1 MRIPVLVEPDYR
13 NSLWARQ
20 TLEGIAREA
29 ARKKY
34 ELVLLD
40 AVQEESIDWDGLFG
54 GERRLAVLMG
64 TSMSWVPAAQARL
77 AALGIACVLISV
89 NPSQAAPAE
98 GVISMNHAEATRTLL
113 KYLRDCGREKTAFF
127 ALNPNSAADLTKQDV
142 FAAWSRRF
150 PVAAE
155 TNVFWNRGSLKE
167 CYEVFF
173 PHVCRFDSVICANDI
188 AAAALLEQLKKDG
201 VTVPKELY
209 LLSYG
214 DSSLARALRPA
225 ITSASLNHD
234 ELGRRAVS
242 LYAFLSRQEPTASVA
257 VQVHCRVAVRE
268 STENQPLHSA
278 EESFS
283 TPIREAVDFYSD
295 GQAQR
300 LMALETLLDRCDDND
315 RRLFF
320 GLLRGEKPEALQQE
334 LFLSPS
340 ALRHREKNLMLWAG
354 CAAREDWQAFRAFCR
369 ALPLLD
375 E

>member
-34 ELVLLD
+34 ELALLD
-40 AVQEESIDWDGLFG
+40 AAQEESIDWDGLFG

-113 KYLRDCGREKTAFF
+113 KYLRACGREKTAFF

-150 PVAAE
+150 PVAAGP
-155 TNVFWNRGSLKE
+155 NVFWNRGSLKE
-167 CYEVFF
+167 CYEAFF
-173 PHVCRFDSVICANDI
+173 PYVRRFDSVICANDI

-201 VTVPKELY
+201 VAVPKELY

-214 DSSLARALRPA
+214 DSSLPAPCARPSPA
-225 ITSASLNHD
+225 
-234 ELGRRAVS
+234 RR
-242 LYAFLSRQEPTASVA
+242 
-257 VQVHCRVAVRE
+257 
-268 STENQPLHSA
+268 
-278 EESFS
+278 
-283 TPIREAVDFYSD
+283 
-295 GQAQR
+295 
-300 LMALETLLDRCDDND
+300 
-315 RRLFF
+315 
-320 GLLRGEKPEALQQE
+320 
-334 LFLSPS
+334 
-340 ALRHREKNLMLWAG
+340 
-354 CAAREDWQAFRAFCR
+354 
-369 ALPLLD
+369 
-375 E
+375 